1 MAVNQKKW
9 GVILRYV
16 QLISNVA
23 VKFVYT
29 PFLLRALGQN
39 EYGLFSLTMS
49 IVGYLAILDLGFG
62 STVTRFT
69 VKYKDEGD
77 KSKLYGLYSTL
88 SVIYIII
95 GLLAMLICFI
105 LSIFADNLYGS
116 TMSVEEVSKLKV
128 MIILCGVNLMFSF
141 PLQISASVLVAYEKF
156 VIKNGVVLLFTFLQP
171 AVMIALLYLVNMKAI
186 GAIVVVTTC
195 NLLTYL
201 IYYIYAVRKLDFKF
215 SLKQFDGS
223 MIKGLL
229 TFSVWMFLM
238 MLFEQLQ
245 YNSGQFIIGM
255 FQGADIVAIWGIAM
269 IFILNY
275 RSISSA
281 ITNVFVPSFMSY
293 SFAED
298 NQKIEA
304 SIYKMTRIQ
313 AMALVFIL
321 TNFILFGE
329 MFIHIWAGGEYDGAF
344 NCALLVMLSMT
355 PALLLDFCYIYQLA
369 SNKLLYKTISSFSSF
384 IVAFVII
391 LIWKG
396 INLNTYAMIMALSLI
411 FGQVI
416 CVVLFIKKN
425 MTVRLRLV
433 VKEIIKVCWMP
444 VLVTVGYYVCTRCF
458 YNIDSIKTLIIHGVL
473 FNILLL
479 PVMWF
484 FSLNDSERS
493 MMIKHKTV
501 NSFSDI

>member
-1 MAVNQKKW
+1 MVVNQKKW

-95 GLLAMLICFI
+95 GLLSMLICFI
-105 LSIFADNLYGS
+105 LSISADNLYGS

-128 MIILCGVNLMFSF
+128 MILLCGVNLMFSF
-141 PLQISASVLVAYEKF
+141 PLQISASVLIAYEKF

-171 AVMIALLYLVNMKAI
+171 VVMIALLYLVNMKAV
-186 GAIVVVTTC
+186 GAIVVVTSC

-201 IYYIYAVRKLDFKF
+201 IYYIYAVKKLDFKF
-215 SLKQFDGS
+215 SLKLFDGS

-275 RSISSA
+275 RSISAA

-293 SFAED
+293 SFAGD

-304 SIYKMTRIQ
+304 SVYKMTRIQ
-313 AMALVFIL
+313 AMALIFII

-329 MFIHIWAGGEYDGAF
+329 MFIHIWAGGEYDGAY

-369 SNKLLYKTISSFSSF
+369 SNKLLYKTITSFSSF
-384 IVAFVII
+384 IIAFAVI
-391 LIWKG
+391 LYLKG
-396 INLNTYAMIMALSLI
+396 IDLNTYALIMALSLI
-411 FGQVI
+411 IGQVV
-416 CVVLFIKKN
+416 CVVIFIKKN
-425 MTVRLRLV
+425 MPVRLRLIT
-433 VKEIIKVCWMP
+433 KELVKVCWMP
-444 VLVTVGYYVCTRCF
+444 VLLTVGYFMCTKYLYHVVDLR
-458 YNIDSIKTLIIHGVL
+458 TLVVHGAI
-473 FNILLL
+473 FNFILIA
-479 PVMWF
+479 VMWF
-484 FSLNDSERS
+484 FSLNDGERN
-493 MMIKHKTV
+493 MMIRRKS
-501 NSFSDI
+501 NNN